1 MYLNLLESPAPP
13 VFFSRFIGLIDVG
26 LVSLRIPFLY
36 KILGATRGLARRAR
50 SVGRPEAQARLGIV
64 PHMSVPFAASSHSK
78 HWLHASPEVLTD
90 RRRVARERAIAML
103 GEAAASSGTED
114 DLTPL
119 PAEEEALLLAYW
131 EMKMQEVCRSE
142 NARDPSR
149 FTDRVLAAAQLYFK
163 RFFLVVSP
171 MEESPLA
178 VMFAALYLA
187 GKVEE
192 ERIELDRLVELSKL
206 TSEVLLEQEMRL
218 LEKLRFQL
226 LTRSPFRCLAGLEQ
240 DLHAAL
246 AGVSDGSAAALA
258 ELPELRVATRAA
270 LKRALCA
277 DTPLL
282 FSPLHMALSALL
294 EANRARSVPID
305 VAAWMHK
312 QFGDEVGAVAGALE
326 GPGAGSSLVELLQH
340 VESTTASSLS
350 QRVDLSAKQT
360 KPRLK
365 HADTQLKRLRLA
377 VQEAQRQ
384 QSKKAKFDKTEQLE
398 GDGAAALVG
407 PLVKRRR
414 DEEDVAP
421 QEGPGASRV
430 KLEA

>member
-1 MYLNLLESPAPP
+1 

-26 LVSLRIPFLY
+26 LVSLRIPFH
-36 KILGATRGLARRAR
+36 KDIGAGLA
-50 SVGRPEAQARLGIV
+50 RPEAQGRLGIV

-119 PAEEEALLLAYW
+119 PAEEEALLLAHW

-192 ERIELDRLVELSKL
+192 ERIELDRLVELSDRKL

-226 LTRSPFRCLAGLEQ
+226 ITRSPFRCLAGLEQ

-326 GPGAGSSLVELLQH
+326 GPGAGSSLVELLQR

-365 HADTQLKRLRLA
+365 HADTQLKRLQRAVEKVRTAREAERLA
-377 VQEAQRQ
+377 AEEAQRQ

>member
-1 MYLNLLESPAPP
+1 MFQND
-13 VFFSRFIGLIDVG
+13 IG
-26 LVSLRIPFLY
+26 
-36 KILGATRGLARRAR
+36 AGLA
-50 SVGRPEAQARLGIV
+50 RPEAQGRLGIV

-206 TSEVLLEQEMRL
+206 TPEVLLEQEMRL

-326 GPGAGSSLVELLQH
+326 GPGAGSSLVELLQR

>member
-26 LVSLRIPFLY
+26 LKDIGRDTGI
-36 KILGATRGLARRAR
+36 GAARG

-326 GPGAGSSLVELLQH
+326 GPGAGSSLVELLQR

>member
-26 LVSLRIPFLY
+26 LVSLRIPFQ
-36 KILGATRGLARRAR
+36 KDIGRDTRIGAARG

-326 GPGAGSSLVELLQH
+326 GPGAGSSLVELLQR

>member
-13 VFFSRFIGLIDVG
+13 VFFSRFIGLIEVG
-26 LVSLRIPFLY
+26 LVSLRIPSQKNF
-36 KILGATRGLARRAR
+36 GAGLA
-50 SVGRPEAQARLGIV
+50 RPEAQGRLGIV

-178 VMFAALYLA
+178 VMLAALYLA

-192 ERIELDRLVELSKL
+192 ERIELDRLVELSDRKL

-226 LTRSPFRCLAGLEQ
+226 ITRSPFRCLAGLEQ

-326 GPGAGSSLVELLQH
+326 GPGAGSSLVELLQR

>member
-1 MYLNLLESPAPP
+1 MFQND
-13 VFFSRFIGLIDVG
+13 IG
-26 LVSLRIPFLY
+26 
-36 KILGATRGLARRAR
+36 AGLA
-50 SVGRPEAQARLGIV
+50 RPEAQGRLGIV

-206 TSEVLLEQEMRL
+206 TPEVLLEQEMRL

-326 GPGAGSSLVELLQH
+326 GPGAGSSLVELLQR

-407 PLVKRRR
+407 PLVKTAARRGGR
-414 DEEDVAP
+414 
-421 QEGPGASRV
+421 GATGGARSEPRQAGSIGIPIV
-430 KLEA
+430 FIGTSSTP

>member
-1 MYLNLLESPAPP
+1 
-13 VFFSRFIGLIDVG
+13 
-26 LVSLRIPFLY
+26 
-36 KILGATRGLARRAR
+36 LA
-50 SVGRPEAQARLGIV
+50 RPEAQGRLGIV

-326 GPGAGSSLVELLQH
+326 GPGAGSSLVELLQR